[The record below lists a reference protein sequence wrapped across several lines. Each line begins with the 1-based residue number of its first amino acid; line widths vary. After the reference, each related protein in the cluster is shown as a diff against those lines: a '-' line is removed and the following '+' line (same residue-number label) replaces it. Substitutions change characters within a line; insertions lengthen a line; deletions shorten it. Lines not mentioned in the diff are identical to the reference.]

1 MTRNPIDSFHQ
12 KVSAMAKEFTKDDV
26 PKVEDLWFNF
36 IKKIR
41 DLGLDFSDNHVT
53 IEMKVKG
60 TGDHEVV
67 NRLELVFDN
76 NHRETVMKVSHNVKD
91 KPKEED
97 DD

>member
-1 MTRNPIDSFHQ
+1 MS
-12 KVSAMAKEFTKDDV
+12 KEFTKDDV

-60 TGDHEVV
+60 IGDHEVY
-67 NRLELVFDN
+67 NRLELVYDN
-76 NHRETVMKVSHNVKD
+76 NHRETTMKVSHNIKD
-91 KPKEED
+91 RPKEED

>member
-1 MTRNPIDSFHQ
+1 MS
-12 KVSAMAKEFTKDDV
+12 KEFTKEDV

-60 TGDHEVV
+60 IGDHEVY
-67 NRLELVFDN
+67 NRLELVYDN
-76 NHRETVMKVSHNVKD
+76 NHRETTMKVSHNIKD
-91 KPKEED
+91 RPKEED

>member
-1 MTRNPIDSFHQ
+1 MS
-12 KVSAMAKEFTKDDV
+12 KEFTKDDV

-60 TGDHEVV
+60 TSDHDVY
-67 NRLELVFDN
+67 NRLELVYDN

-97 DD
+97 EE